1 MVLYAPQ
8 HQVLISGG
16 KKGEIC
22 IFDVRQRQLRQTFQA
37 HESNVA
43 IRCLALDSATTAE
56 ECFVTGGSDGDIKV
70 LIHSFIRLLSL
81 LTGGPESGYSY
92 CRRMS
97 NNNYLNNSL
106 CVVALFWTFNVGR
119 FIHSFIYS
127 FFVIHLFIQSIN
139 VLNLRKT
146 TK

>member
-37 HESNVA
+37 HETNVA
-43 IRCLALDSATTAE
+43 ITCLALDSGTGAE

-70 LIHSFIRLLSL
+70 SFLFTADTVSVLVGS
-81 LTGGPESGYSY
+81 
-92 CRRMS
+92 
-97 NNNYLNNSL
+97 
-106 CVVALFWTFNVGR
+106 CVSPSV
-119 FIHSFIYS
+119 SS
-127 FFVIHLFIQSIN
+127 QD
-139 VLNLRKT
+139 
-146 TK
+146 